1 MERVARLE
9 LASTAWKAMA
19 LPLDDTRKLVLHNRI
34 ERFFLPYQDSALAD
48 ELVEETGA
56 E

>member
-1 MERVARLE
+1 
-9 LASTAWKAMA
+9 MA

-48 ELVEETGA
+48 ELVEGKWCWEQDSNLRQ
-56 E
+56 

>member
-1 MERVARLE
+1 
-9 LASTAWKAMA
+9 MA

-56 E
+56 GSRIQTCGNSCL